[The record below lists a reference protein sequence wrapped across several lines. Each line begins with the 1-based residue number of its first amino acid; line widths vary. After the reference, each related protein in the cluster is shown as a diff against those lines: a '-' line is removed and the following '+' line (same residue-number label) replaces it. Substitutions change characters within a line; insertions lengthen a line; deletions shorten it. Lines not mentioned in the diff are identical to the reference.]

1 MNYEPDRPE
10 AEILQEYIDAWDYL
24 YEPSRYLARAY
35 RYYLA
40 MPPSRRSLRN
50 AAGPPLP
57 AGQVSEPGM
66 TCRSQLK
73 EAPGFWQNSLVASV
87 SYVVPASILDPADR
101 DVETEPRRFIDYV
114 VTCAMGEDLYYL
126 RQVVRAKVAA
136 IIKERDRE
144 IPAAK
149 SWGQRRG
156 SMNGTGRPPTP
167 PSL

>member
-10 AEILQEYIDAWDYL
+10 AEIMQEYIDAWDYL

-40 MPPSRRSLRN
+40 MPPSRWSLRN

-57 AGQVSEPGM
+57 AGQVFQPGM
-66 TCRSQLK
+66 TFRSQLK
-73 EAPGFWQNSLVASV
+73 DLQAFGKILWSLGVRPSYRRQFWTQLIGMLRRNPS
-87 SYVVPASILDPADR
+87 
-101 DVETEPRRFIDYV
+101 RFIDYV

-126 RQVVRAKVAA
+126 RKVVRAKVAT
-136 IIKERDRE
+136 IIKERGIE

-149 SWGQRRG
+149 SWGGAAAQ
-156 SMNGTGRPPTP
+156 
-167 PSL
+167 